1 MSRSRDAAPP
11 VEPTPES
18 TEPADGALSSFERS
32 TERLGEIV
40 ELLERGELPLEQA
53 LQAFEEGVKLL
64 RSAEQ
69 RLSQAERR
77 VEELLGFDTKGRPVT
92 RELAP
97 GRAAETGEEPP
108 RATRA

>member
-1 MSRSRDAAPP
+1 MTRSREATPP
-11 VEPTPES
+11 NVEPASSDAE
-18 TEPADGALSSFERS
+18 EGALSSFERS
-32 TERLGEIV
+32 TERLSEIV

-64 RSAEQ
+64 RSAEN

-92 RELAP
+92 RELALGRTMEP
-97 GRAAETGEEPP
+97 GDDPP
-108 RATRA
+108 RSARE

>member
-1 MSRSRDAAPP
+1 MSRSHEAPP
-11 VEPTPES
+11 ASAPPASPE
-18 TEPADGALSSFERS
+18 EDGALSSFERS
-32 TERLGEIV
+32 TERLSEIV

-64 RSAEQ
+64 RSAEN

-92 RELAP
+92 RELAL
-97 GRAAETGEEPP
+97 GRTTEPGEEPP
-108 RATRA
+108 RSARE